1 MQHIKYKPTNKGYE
15 MNIEYKITFG
25 TEIDHTGTRMRSNPN
40 KLRDLSE
47 LIAHDYGGYSLI
59 KHEGGYIYKNKQL
72 VTEKSL
78 TYIIIGKA
86 SDRDN
91 IYELVDYIKYLYNQE
106 SVLLVETKINAIFI

>member
-1 MQHIKYKPTNKGYE
+1 MQHVKYKPTNKGYE

-25 TEIDHTGTRMRSNPN
+25 TEIDRAGTKMISNPD

-78 TYIIIGKA
+78 TYVIIGKA
-86 SDRDN
+86 SDRDD
-91 IYELVDYIKYLYNQE
+91 IYVLVEHIKYLYDQE
-106 SVLLVETKINAIFI
+106 SVLLTETKINAVFI